1 MRTLTQRS
9 IEKFVKRI
17 LGEDEIEAV
26 LRRLDRL
33 TQDEARA
40 TGAQTLEIVYGLVQH
55 RRVVMDGENIMDSPS
70 LFVAQDSSRSR

>member
-1 MRTLTQRS
+1 M
-9 IEKFVKRI
+9 KKI
-17 LGEDEIEAV
+17 LGENEIEDV

-55 RRVVMDGENIMDSPS
+55 RRVVMDGEMLWFPVPRSP
-70 LFVAQDSSRSR
+70 LMIHPSRPR